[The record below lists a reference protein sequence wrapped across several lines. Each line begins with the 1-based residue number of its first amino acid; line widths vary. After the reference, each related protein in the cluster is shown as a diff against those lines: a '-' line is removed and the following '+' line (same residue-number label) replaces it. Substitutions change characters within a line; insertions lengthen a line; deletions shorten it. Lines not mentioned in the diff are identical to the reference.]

1 MTVHRSV
8 VSQTA
13 SPYCI
18 ASPQKVADIMGRYD
32 LRRAGT
38 AEMAETLRLG
48 ERLIDGE
55 LASPEVVAT
64 IDAITQMTIWNTG
77 DPIAGIFLVV
87 PVTEAG
93 REAVEDGSFNP
104 GDPAIRHIAPANTP
118 IFGVYCGIYAGA
130 TREARKSVLMSAGDL
145 RLNAFAAV
153 PTYARG
159 ATEDGARSMLTLGYR
174 PFVGGLKDLFIS
186 DPVSE
191 V

>member
-1 MTVHRSV
+1 
-8 VSQTA
+8 
-13 SPYCI
+13 
-18 ASPQKVADIMGRYD
+18 MGKYD
-32 LRRAGT
+32 LRRAGA
-38 AEMAETLRLG
+38 AELAETLRLG

-64 IDAITQMTIWNTG
+64 VDAITQMTIWNTG
-77 DPIAGIFLVV
+77 DPISGIFLVV

-104 GDPAIRHIAPANTP
+104 GDPAVRHIAPANTP
-118 IFGVYCGIYAGA
+118 VFGVYCGIYAGA

-159 ATEDGARSMLTLGYR
+159 ATEDGARSMLALGYR
-174 PFVGGLKDLFIS
+174 PFEGGLKDLFIS

-191 V
+191 

>member
-8 VSQTA
+8 VAQTA

-18 ASPQKVADIMGRYD
+18 TSPAKVAGIMAKYGLHRTP
-32 LRRAGT
+32 A
-38 AEMAETLRLG
+38 ANVAETLRLG
-48 ERLIDGE
+48 ETLINAA
-55 LASPEVVAT
+55 LAEPEIVTTV
-64 IDAITQMTIWNTG
+64 DSITGMTIWNTQEDEITG
-77 DPIAGIFLVV
+77 LFLLV

-93 REAVEDGSFNP
+93 RAAVEDGTFTP

-130 TREARKSVLMSAGDL
+130 TRTARKSVLMAAGDL
-145 RLNAFAAV
+145 RLNAFAPV

-174 PFVGGLKDLFIS
+174 PLQGGLPDLFVS
-186 DPVSE
+186 DPMGE
-191 V
+191 